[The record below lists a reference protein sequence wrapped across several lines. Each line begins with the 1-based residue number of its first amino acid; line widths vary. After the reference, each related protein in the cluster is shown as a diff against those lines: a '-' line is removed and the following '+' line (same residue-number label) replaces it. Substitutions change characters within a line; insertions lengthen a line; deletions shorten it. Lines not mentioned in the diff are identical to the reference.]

1 MGGIRKL
8 KQILKILKT
17 DSLKLVSA
25 FFLSFLFFHQ
35 MIALQ
40 KLKKCFLFYLKTYFN
55 SRDIQVFVIFSLS
68 KLPVLKGQMGVE

>member
-1 MGGIRKL
+1 
-8 KQILKILKT
+8 
-17 DSLKLVSA
+17 
-25 FFLSFLFFHQ
+25 

-40 KLKKCFLFYLKTYFN
+40 KLKKCFLFHLKTYFN